1 MSAARAATM
10 PMPLEGIRVLDLA
23 SMMAGPY
30 GATMLGD
37 MGADVIKVEPVYG
50 DEARTLGPGVGDDS
64 GLFVGINRN
73 KRGLALDLRKPQAR
87 EVYARLVRTADVV
100 VENLRPQAKAKL
112 GVGYE
117 ATRVINPRIIY
128 ISVSTFGQRGPY
140 AGRPGIDPL
149 AQALTGFMAVTG
161 LAETGPLKAG
171 PAVADATCANLV
183 AFAAMVALWTRER
196 QGIGQAIELCLVDGL
211 LHIQAPML
219 GQYFLTGYEFP
230 PAGNSSPFYAPA
242 GTYPCRDGRL
252 VQIAIINDK
261 FFGNLCRALGLTGLP
276 GDLRFAT
283 NAARIAHRDLL
294 DKLVGERFLA
304 LDRDEAVR
312 RLADA
317 DVIVAPVLTHAEA
330 VRDPQVAENRMVAEV
345 EHARVGRLR
354 VGGVPAKLAAT
365 PGSVRRAPPVLG
377 QHTVEIL
384 RELGYDDDAIACLRA
399 AAVVKAWEGGS
410 EG

>member
-1 MSAARAATM
+1 M

-64 GLFVGINRN
+64 GLFVGLNRN
-73 KRGLALDLRKPQAR
+73 KRGLALDLRRPEAR
-87 EVYARLVRTADVV
+87 EVYARLVRAADVV

-112 GVGYE
+112 GVDYE
-117 ATRVINPRIIY
+117 ATRAINPRIIY
-128 ISVSTFGQRGPY
+128 ISVSTFGQTGPY

-161 LAETGPLKAG
+161 LPGTGPLKAG

-183 AFAAMVALWTRER
+183 AFAAMVGLWTRER

-230 PAGNSSPFYAPA
+230 RVGNSSPFYAPA
-242 GTYPCRDGRL
+242 GSYACRDGRL

-261 FFGNLCRALGLTGLP
+261 FFGNLCRALECP
-276 GDLRFAT
+276 DLAADPRFAT
-283 NAARIAHRDLL
+283 NGARVLHRDAL
-294 DKLVGERFLA
+294 DKLVGERFFG

-312 RLADA
+312 RLATA

-330 VRDPQVAENRMVAEV
+330 VRDPQILENAMVAEV
-345 EHARVGRLR
+345 EHARLGRLR
-354 VGGVPAKLAAT
+354 VGGVPVKLRTT
-365 PGSVRRAPPVLG
+365 PGSVRRPPPALG
-377 QHTVEIL
+377 QHTLEIL
-384 RELGYDDDAIACLRA
+384 HELGYADDEIARLRD
-399 AAVVKAWEGGS
+399 AAVVKAWDGGPAR
-410 EG
+410 